1 MPTDPLT
8 ALAAADPAEALSPLS
23 GDQIATQRLDVPTP
37 LVTSPVRS
45 TRRRRARPFLV
56 ATAVI
61 GVVASG
67 AVAGGVHPWQRDASR
82 QAGPE
87 TANEVFQ
94 REYAQAQGALRLPPG
109 VRWPARSIGPDTAIG
124 IGRGGQG
131 ESTAVVIA
139 LSAWQCFAVDSRG
152 PARAAALAELT
163 NLIENHVVSVPAG
176 TPEDGAAPSDLPGP
190 IAQFADDGRE
200 QQLRQVRQAERGDIS
215 GLAQFCRANSAT
227 P

>member
-23 GDQIATQRLDVPTP
+23 GDQITTLRLDVPTP
-37 LVTSPVRS
+37 RMASPARS
-45 TRRRRARPFLV
+45 RRRRARPFLV

-61 GVVASG
+61 GLIASG

-94 REYAQAQGALRLPPG
+94 REYAQAHGALRLPPG
-109 VRWPARSIGPDTAIG
+109 VSWPARLIEPNTAIG
-124 IGRGGQG
+124 IGRGGLG
-131 ESTAVVIA
+131 ESTAVVFA
-139 LSAWQCFAVDSRG
+139 VSAWQCFAVDSGG
-152 PARAAALAELT
+152 PARAAALVELT
-163 NLIENHVVSVPAG
+163 NLIENHVVAVPAG
-176 TPEDGAAPSDLPGP
+176 TPEDGAAPSGRPGP

-200 QQLRQVRQAERGDIS
+200 RQLRDVRRAERGDMS
-215 GLAQFCRANSAT
+215 GVAQFCRANPIT